1 MFEIRCQ
8 DKGLEWSV
16 EATFDRTAVHGD
28 ANKLRQVLINLLGN
42 AAKFT
47 EKGQILLR
55 VQQVA
60 GDVYHFEVVD
70 TGPGID
76 ADRQKA
82 IFEPFDQ
89 GVLGDLAGGT
99 GLGLTIAR
107 QHVELME
114 GELKVES
121 TPGQGTCF
129 SFDLHLAGPTGV
141 EAPASD
147 EQWSRVVRLAPDVR
161 VRALIVDDVTENREV
176 LASMVES
183 IGVTTV
189 QADGGE
195 QALRAIELESFD
207 IIFLDIRM
215 PGMDG
220 SQVRRAVVDRL
231 GDKAPKI
238 AAVTASALAHQR
250 DRLLSEG
257 FDSFVDKPF
266 RRERIYGCLNELLG
280 AEFEFAESEGVPTA
294 DAAPGLS
301 SLTAVAS
308 VLPDALFEGLQD
320 AVQVGDV
327 DAIRE
332 ILDEIAAMGGDAATL
347 AALLHRMAQDYDIP
361 GISVWLESVER

>member
-1 MFEIRCQ
+1 
-8 DKGLEWSV
+8 
-16 EATFDRTAVHGD
+16 
-28 ANKLRQVLINLLGN
+28 
-42 AAKFT
+42 
-47 EKGQILLR
+47 
-55 VQQVA
+55 
-60 GDVYHFEVVD
+60 
-70 TGPGID
+70 
-76 ADRQKA
+76 
-82 IFEPFDQ
+82 
-89 GVLGDLAGGT
+89 
-99 GLGLTIAR
+99 
-107 QHVELME
+107 
-114 GELKVES
+114 
-121 TPGQGTCF
+121 
-129 SFDLHLAGPTGV
+129 
-141 EAPASD
+141 
-147 EQWSRVVRLAPDVR
+147 
-161 VRALIVDDVTENREV
+161 
-176 LASMVES
+176 
-183 IGVTTV
+183 
-189 QADGGE
+189 
-195 QALRAIELESFD
+195 
-207 IIFLDIRM
+207 
-215 PGMDG
+215 MDG